1 MIRPINLCNRYTIYS
16 CVQSCTNC
24 KFEFKL
30 KLKLITMIQTE
41 DSNNIYRYLDE
52 FNGRLDSLEQRIS
65 NIESRF
71 NPVVEDKMALFL
83 TVPDTIRK
91 SLFAISHLE
100 RGTADE
106 VSAFTGRHRSIENKY
121 LNELVRSGWLGRDR
135 VGKKVY
141 YYLKKAVDS
150 PKSEYHSA
158 VDELEDKLESL
169 LG

>member
-1 MIRPINLCNRYTIYS
+1 
-16 CVQSCTNC
+16 
-24 KFEFKL
+24 
-30 KLKLITMIQTE
+30 MIQAE
-41 DSNNIYRYLDE
+41 NGNNIYGTLDD
-52 FNGRLDSLEQRIS
+52 FNSRLDLLEQRVS

-91 SLFAISHLE
+91 SLFAVSHLE

-121 LNELVRSGWLGRDR
+121 LNELVRAGWLNRER

-141 YYLKKAVDS
+141 YFLKKSIES
-150 PKSEYHSA
+150 PQSEYHSA
-158 VDELEDKLESL
+158 VDELEFKLESL

>member
-1 MIRPINLCNRYTIYS
+1 
-16 CVQSCTNC
+16 
-24 KFEFKL
+24 
-30 KLKLITMIQTE
+30 MIQTE
-41 DSNNIYRYLDE
+41 DGNNTYKYLDE
-52 FNGRLDSLEQRIS
+52 LNCRLDLLEQRIS

-91 SLFAISHLE
+91 SLFAVSHLE
-100 RGTADE
+100 RGTADD

-121 LNELVRSGWLGRDR
+121 LNELVRAGWLGRER

>member
-1 MIRPINLCNRYTIYS
+1 MTRAEESDNRH
-16 CVQSCTNC
+16 
-24 KFEFKL
+24 
-30 KLKLITMIQTE
+30 
-41 DSNNIYRYLDE
+41 RYLDE
-52 FNGRLDSLEQRIS
+52 IIARLDKLEQRIS

-71 NPVVEDKMALFL
+71 NPIVEDKMALFL

-91 SLFAISHLE
+91 SLFAVSHLE

-141 YYLKKAVDS
+141 YFLKKSVDGS
-150 PKSEYHSA
+150 KSEYHSA
-158 VDELEDKLESL
+158 VDEFEDKLESL

>member
-1 MIRPINLCNRYTIYS
+1 MIR
-16 CVQSCTNC
+16 
-24 KFEFKL
+24 
-30 KLKLITMIQTE
+30 TE
-41 DSNNIYRYLDE
+41 DSNNVYKYLDDINE
-52 FNGRLDSLEQRIS
+52 RLDTLEQRIS
-65 NIESRF
+65 SIESRF
-71 NPVVEDKMALFL
+71 SPVVEDKMALFL

-91 SLFAISHLE
+91 SLFAVSHLE

-121 LNELVRSGWLGRDR
+121 LNELVRSGWLGRER

-141 YYLKKAVDS
+141 YFLKKSVDS